1 MTRWWPALLLVLS
14 LPSQG
19 LAANPAPLSNVDA
32 ALAQLSKELADQSLS
47 VPQRVEIIRALSGWG
62 GSRVVAPLVAALK
75 DPSEEI
81 RGTAA
86 RGLGWRGNNEAA
98 PALRELVAAPQET
111 VPVKAGAVEALGLIG
126 DPPDRAVLAEATKH
140 NDARVRQAALV
151 GMAFG
156 PLSEPSNRIPYLL
169 QLAEDQALQGLLRCD
184 AVRELTN
191 VNEERVVDA
200 FIRILENEPR
210 FALNLP
216 EGENAQQQLMEV
228 RRVQARDVAAWVA
241 EGLGQL
247 KAKRALG
254 LLQRTAEDRSDFFLR
269 LMSLRALIVLNDPG
283 SRPVLVRRLDDPVPD
298 VRRLALVGLGE
309 LKDRTAVP
317 VVQTRLTDTAA
328 MVRAQAA
335 TTLAVLGDPT
345 VRPALEDLQKREID
359 SNVQY
364 AVDEALSHLSR

>member
-1 MTRWWPALLLVLS
+1 
-14 LPSQG
+14 
-19 LAANPAPLSNVDA
+19 
-32 ALAQLSKELADQSLS
+32 
-47 VPQRVEIIRALSGWG
+47 
-62 GSRVVAPLVAALK
+62 
-75 DPSEEI
+75 
-81 RGTAA
+81 
-86 RGLGWRGNNEAA
+86 
-98 PALRELVAAPQET
+98 
-111 VPVKAGAVEALGLIG
+111 
-126 DPPDRAVLAEATKH
+126 
-140 NDARVRQAALV
+140 
-151 GMAFG
+151 
-156 PLSEPSNRIPYLL
+156 
-169 QLAEDQALQGLLRCD
+169 
-184 AVRELTN
+184 
-191 VNEERVVDA
+191 
-200 FIRILENEPR
+200 
-210 FALNLP
+210 
-216 EGENAQQQLMEV
+216 
-228 RRVQARDVAAWVA
+228 VAAWVA